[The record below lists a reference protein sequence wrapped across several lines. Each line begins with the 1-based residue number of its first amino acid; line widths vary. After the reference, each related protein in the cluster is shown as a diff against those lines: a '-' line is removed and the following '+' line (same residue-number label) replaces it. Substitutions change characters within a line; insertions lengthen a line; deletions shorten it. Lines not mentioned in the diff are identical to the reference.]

1 MTAVGPERGGNS
13 APPKRRQRHPHLLV
27 AGAWIAFGTF
37 AVWFAA
43 RLIPNLALHLQFE
56 DQMIVLRY
64 ARNLVEGNGLVYNPG
79 ERVMGFTTPLFT
91 LLSSVFVLLA
101 GDQAALW
108 QNVFGVLCMLGTA
121 AVAAWLLV
129 RLGAGAAAPL
139 AVALITFNAPT
150 STFNYLF
157 VTMEVHLFAL
167 LFVLTVAL
175 YVDKRHTAAT
185 VASALLFL
193 TRPEG
198 VLLTVCLLGDKWARD
213 RRLPVRQAAAAL
225 LTVAPWL
232 LFATVY
238 YGSPFTATL
247 AAKSGGSHLFDGF
260 FAYLRHVAGVYNDAA
275 SSLLTAYVPASNTEW
290 FTAASLLLGVSLPL
304 GALTIVRRDSRAWP
318 IIGFPALV
326 LCGFAAI
333 GAWPMFTW
341 HYYPLSTAGAITL
354 AFGAHAVLEWCLQ
367 WDTRKENV
375 GADQATRQ
383 PAARPPV
390 WGGLTLLALAVPV
403 LNDTRGQIDYAF
415 GDVVNEKTH
424 SLEALGRELA
434 ARFDE
439 DTSVLVDEIGF
450 IGWHSRLRIIDQAG
464 LVTPGLR
471 YDVTRE
477 DAVKRH
483 EPDLMLL
490 HVEAPERHGG
500 RNGEGFPFGYEL
512 VEEFDFFDSWRYRLY
527 KRPGFPFTSPAA
539 PPR

>member
-1 MTAVGPERGGNS
+1 MSEVAPGRNADSVLPELQGRLS
-13 APPKRRQRHPHLLV
+13 RLLP
-27 AGAWIAFGTF
+27 AGAWIAFGGF
-37 AVWFAA
+37 AVWFTA
-43 RLIPNLALHLQFE
+43 RLIPNLALHLRFE

-64 ARNLVEGNGLVYNPG
+64 ARNLVEGNGLVYNVG

-91 LLSSVFVLLA
+91 LLSSAFVLLG
-101 GDQAALW
+101 GDQAAAW
-108 QNVFGVLCMLGTA
+108 QNVFGVFCMLATA

-139 AVALITFNAPT
+139 VVALITFNAPT

-157 VTMEVHLFAL
+157 VAMEIHLFAL

-175 YVDKRHTAAT
+175 YVGNRPTAAA

-198 VLLTVCLLGDKWARD
+198 VLLTVCLLGDKWVRD
-213 RRLPVRQAAAAL
+213 RRLPVRQATAAL

-232 LFATVY
+232 LFATIY
-238 YGSPFTATL
+238 FGSPFTATL
-247 AAKSGGSHLFDGF
+247 AAKRGGGHLFDGF
-260 FAYLRHVAGVYNDAA
+260 FPYLRHVGGVYGDAA
-275 SSLLTAYVPASNTEW
+275 SSLVAAYVSPSNTEW
-290 FTAASLLLGVSLPL
+290 FTAAWLVLGVSLPL
-304 GALTIVRRDSRAWP
+304 GALAIVRRDSRAWP
-318 IIGFPALV
+318 VIGFPALV
-326 LCGFAAI
+326 LCGLAAI

-354 AFGAHAVLEWCLQ
+354 AFGAHAVSEWCFRG
-367 WDTRKENV
+367 DTEWRRTERE
-375 GADQATRQ
+375 ASRSA
-383 PAARPPV
+383 AARPV
-390 WGGLTLLALAVPV
+390 VCLGLTLLAVPL
-403 LNDTRGQIDYAF
+403 LNDTREQINYAF
-415 GDVVNEKTH
+415 RDVVNEKTH

-450 IGWHSRLRIIDQAG
+450 IGWHSRLRIVDQAG

-477 DAVKRH
+477 EAVKRH
-483 EPDLMLL
+483 KPDLMLL
-490 HVEAPERHGG
+490 HVDAPERHGG
-500 RNGEGFPFGYEL
+500 RDGEGFPFGYEL

-527 KRPGFPFTSPAA
+527 KRPGFSP
-539 PPR
+539 